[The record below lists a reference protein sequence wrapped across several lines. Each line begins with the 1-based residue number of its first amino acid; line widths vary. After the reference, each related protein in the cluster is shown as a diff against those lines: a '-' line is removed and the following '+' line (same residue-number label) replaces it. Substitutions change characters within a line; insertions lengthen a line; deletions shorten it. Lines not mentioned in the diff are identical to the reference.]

1 VPTSEPPDPALA
13 AAIRRLR
20 DERGETQETVIHR
33 SGLSVTAYVRAE
45 RGVSN
50 PAWTTVRKIAAALDV
65 TVAELARAAEDACGR
80 PEAQNQSGAGE
91 VGVDSSEGALK
102 AQ

>member
-1 VPTSEPPDPALA
+1 MPTSEPPDPALA

-20 DERGETQETVIHR
+20 EQRGETQEAVIHR

-50 PAWTTVRKIAAALDV
+50 PAWTTVLKIAAALDV
-65 TVAELARAAEDACGR
+65 TIAELAQATEVAGQELAQATDQPGADADG
-80 PEAQNQSGAGE
+80 
-91 VGVDSSEGALK
+91 
-102 AQ
+102 

>member
-1 VPTSEPPDPALA
+1 VPTSERPDQALA

-20 DERGETQETVIHR
+20 ERRGETQEAVIHR

-50 PAWTTVRKIAAALDV
+50 PAWTTVLKIAAALDV
-65 TVAELARAAEDACGR
+65 TITELAQATEVAGQELARTAEDAS
-80 PEAQNQSGAGE
+80 PLAGT
-91 VGVDSSEGALK
+91 EG
-102 AQ
+102 